1 MIIQMW
7 MDLLG
12 RLFLLRGSVL
22 VRVAI
27 NIGVIVHDT
36 TVSHHAFIVGLVIQI
51 ASLRTLT
58 LGKEALR
65 VGD

>member
-27 NIGVIVHDT
+27 YIRVIVHDT
-36 TVSHHAFIVGLVIQI
+36 TVSHHAFIVSLVIQI

-58 LGKEALR
+58 LREKAL
-65 VGD
+65 